1 MKKAILPLVILVLC
15 ILFQCSDQGAK
26 VITGTGT
33 IYSQAT
39 DCYSILM
46 DNGTAYEIRNLPLE
60 FRQPDLKV
68 RIVAQL
74 DDSQVS
80 ICMFNRSIIKLL
92 EIHNL

>member
-1 MKKAILPLVILVLC
+1 MKKAILPLFIFASC
-15 ILFQCSDQGAK
+15 ILFQCSKKGDK

-46 DNGTAYEIRNLPLE
+46 ENGTAYEIFNLPQE

-68 RIVAQL
+68 RIVAQMA
-74 DDSQVS
+74 DSQVS
-80 ICMFNRSIIKLL
+80 ICMYNRYIIKLL